1 VSGDRVTFIL
11 ATGTLNLLDMQE
23 RLVTMYRS
31 KIVVVGAAFIIVG
44 LSMKMALFPLH
55 AWLPGAYTYSPSP
68 ISAFMSATSTKV
80 MAYLMIRFLYSVFTP
95 KFDAHTIPIMDILF
109 YISMLAI
116 LSGSF
121 IAIGKRY

>member
-1 VSGDRVTFIL
+1 M

-68 ISAFMSATSTKV
+68 LVPLCQLQVQSNGLSDDKILVFSFHTK
-80 MAYLMIRFLYSVFTP
+80 I
-95 KFDAHTIPIMDILF
+95 
-109 YISMLAI
+109 
-116 LSGSF
+116 
-121 IAIGKRY
+121 